1 MSIRVS
7 SIVFTLSALLMG
19 SLCGLSQSTGQ
30 VKTLRGSVHPLAAV
44 SADNG
49 LLPDFT
55 PLPNLK
61 IYIGP
66 TPAKRIALEKLL
78 VDQRT
83 EGTSTFHH
91 WLTPEQF
98 GQKFGVSASDEV
110 TVRSWLA
117 SQGFTGIKLSKSRT
131 VFSFS
136 GTVGQASAAFHTS
149 IHSLTYKGQKHF
161 ANTSAISLPQSVSKL
176 VLAVTGLNNFYL
188 TPHNALSG
196 QDQPQYAATS
206 ASTPVL
212 APGDIALE
220 YDLNRLYSSGI
231 DGTGITVVVIG
242 ASDIDLNDIRNYRAA
257 FHLPANDPTILLVPG
272 STDPG
277 HNENEYEADM
287 DLEFLGAVARGAN
300 LLYVEG
306 SDTEAAFQ
314 YAIDQNLGSVISDSF
329 GSSEYIGEPWGE
341 MQASKEFLVQ
351 QANAQGITILAASG
365 DAGAANQDKGLRVT
379 VNGQSVAVATHG
391 LTVDWP
397 ADVPE
402 ITAVGGTSLPKDA
415 SGGIKQW
422 FSNSND
428 AYGTSLLTYTPEV
441 TWNESMVPSSLEI
454 GSITASG
461 GGKSLLYP
469 KPAWQQGP
477 GVPAD
482 GARDVP
488 DVSMIAGTPG
498 YIICTSVVSNGKTD
512 GACKPGSM
520 PNLVPITNGGTGGG
534 SASGTSASTPV
545 FAGIVA
551 LLNQYLLKNGTIPSP
566 GLGNINPNL
575 YQLAAST
582 TDVFHDV
589 TQGNNM
595 VPCLVGS
602 PDCTGTG
609 TFGTEG
615 YNAAPG
621 YDLATGL
628 GSVDGYN
635 LAYEWALHS
644 LAPTTLTL
652 TASQQP
658 VLVGQTVTLTATVA
672 ANGGTPSGTV
682 SFYSLTN
689 VYSQAALLGTVT
701 VDSNEVATITIGP
714 IANNIG
720 AFYAEYSGVTGYSPS
735 FGGPVT
741 VFPAAV
747 PTTTTLAASSSE
759 ITSGSS
765 VTLTANVTPASG
777 TLTGGAVTFTDGT
790 TTLGTTDLSGGKAD
804 LSIATLSAGSHS
816 ITATY
821 QPSAGTNY
829 SVSTSAPVTVKVD
842 GPDFTLTATPSSL
855 TTTAGS
861 TASTTL
867 NVAPLYGFSGATPT
881 IACSGLPTGA
891 TCASGTPAKQND
903 GSTNIPLKITTA
915 TTTAAVERMQF
926 RSGFCLAFLPLL
938 FCLGRRRKAFVRA
951 LYGFVLFASLAVFG
965 LGASGCGGGPG
976 SSIGGGQGGNTPT
989 TSTVT
994 VTASSAGISHQV
1006 QITLTVN

>member
-7 SIVFTLSALLMG
+7 SIIFTLSTLLMG

-30 VKTLRGSVHPLAAV
+30 LKTLHGSVHPFAAL
-44 SADNG
+44 STDKG
-49 LLPDFT
+49 TLPDFT

-61 IYIGP
+61 IYIGL
-66 TPAKRIALEKLL
+66 TPAKRIALQKLL

-83 EGTSTFHH
+83 EGTASFHQ

-98 GQKFGVSASDEV
+98 GQKFGVSASDEA

-117 SQGFTGIKLSKSRT
+117 SQGFQGISLSRSRS

-136 GTVGQASAAFHTS
+136 GTAGQASTAFHTT
-149 IHSLTYKGQKHF
+149 IHSLLYKGQRHF
-161 ANTSAISLPQSVSKL
+161 ANTSNISLPPAISNL
-176 VLAVTGLNNFYL
+176 VMAVTGLNDFYP
-188 TPHNALSG
+188 TAQNAAQFR
-196 QDQPQYAATS
+196 QDQPLYTVNGGS
-206 ASTPVL
+206 NFL

-242 ASDIDLNDIRNYRAA
+242 QSDIDMNDIRNYRAS
-257 FHLPANDPTILLVPG
+257 FNLPANDPTVLLVPG
-272 STDPG
+272 TSDPG
-277 HNENEYEADM
+277 HTSSELEADL
-287 DLEFLGAVARGAN
+287 DLELVGAVARGAN
-300 LLYVEG
+300 LLYVQDG
-306 SDTEAAFQ
+306 DVTAAYQ
-314 YAIDQNLGSVISDSF
+314 YAIDQNLGQVISYSY
-329 GSSEYIGEPWGE
+329 GGSEYSGETWGE
-341 MQASKEFLVQ
+341 EQATDEFLAL

-365 DAGAANQDKGLRVT
+365 DAGAANQDDLLRVS
-379 VNGQSVAVATHG
+379 VNGQSVNVASHG
-391 LTVDWP
+391 LTVDTP
-397 ADVPE
+397 ADIPE
-402 ITAVGGTSLPKDA
+402 VTAVGGTSLPTGQYGA
-415 SGGIKQW
+415 VNQW
-422 FSNSND
+422 FSTTND
-428 AYGTSLLTYTPEV
+428 PYGTSLLAYTPEV
-441 TWNESMVPSSLEI
+441 TWNESMPPSLNPLSVGSL
-454 GSITASG
+454 TASG

-488 DVSMIAGTPG
+488 DVSLLAGSPG
-498 YIICTSVVSNGKTD
+498 YIICATSDCQSGVIPNGFSTSVS
-512 GACKPGSM
+512 
-520 PNLVPITNGGTGGG
+520 GGTGGAISG
-534 SASGTSASTPV
+534 GTSASTPV

-551 LLNQYLLKNGTIPSP
+551 LLNQYLLKNGTISKP

-589 TQGNNM
+589 TQGNNK

-602 PDCTGTG
+602 PDCSGTG
-609 TFGTEG
+609 TYSTEG
-615 YNAAPG
+615 YDAGVG

-635 LAYEWALHS
+635 LAYEWASHS
-644 LAPTTLTL
+644 LAATTLTL

-658 VLVGQTVTLTATVA
+658 VLIGQNVTLTATVA
-672 ANGGTPSGTV
+672 AASGTPSGTV

-689 VYSQAALLGTVT
+689 PFSQATLLGTVT
-701 VDSNEVATITIGP
+701 VDSNEVATITTGT
-714 IANNIG
+714 IASNVG

-735 FGGPVT
+735 LGGPVT
-741 VFPAAV
+741 VFAAAV
-747 PTTTTLAASSSE
+747 PTTTTLVASSSQ

-765 VTLTANVTPASG
+765 VTLTANVTIASG
-777 TLTGGAVTFTDGT
+777 VPTGGAVTFTDGT
-790 TTLGTTDLSGGKAD
+790 TTLGTTALSGGEAA
-804 LSIATLSAGSHS
+804 LTISTLSAGSHS

-821 QPSAGTNY
+821 QPSAGVNY
-829 SVSTSAPVTVKVD
+829 GDSTSAPVTVQVD
-842 GPDFTLTATPSSL
+842 APDFTLTATPSSL

-867 NVAPLYGFSGATPT
+867 NFAPLYGFSGSTPT
-881 IACSGLPTGA
+881 LACSGLPTGA
-891 TCASGTPAKQND
+891 TCAFGTPAKQND

-915 TTTAAVERMQF
+915 TTTAAVEGMQF
-926 RSGFCLAFLPLL
+926 RSGYCLAFLPLL

-951 LYGFVLFASLAVFG
+951 LYGFVLFASVAVFS
-965 LGASGCGGGPG
+965 LGASGCSGGAG
-976 SSIGGGQGGNTPT
+976 SSIGSGQGGNTPT

-994 VTASSAGISHQV
+994 VTASSAGITHQV